1 MSFLEAKLTL
11 NNMHGFKTL
20 ANTAEVKVSVES
32 KSLENLF
39 RDSLE
44 GMNHLLKKDFCTN
57 TDGILISSEIEI
69 SSYDSAS
76 LLLNFLSEIMAL
88 SHAARVI
95 FCSAEFL
102 TLTDKYLLARIH
114 GCKIN
119 RFEKRLS
126 TVFYRKSG
134 IIFDSEGSYK
144 TDLFFNYR

>member
-1 MSFLEAKLTL
+1 MHKL
-11 NNMHGFKTL
+11 KIL
-20 ANTAEVKVSVES
+20 ANTIEARVSVES

-39 RDSLE
+39 QNSLH
-44 GMNHLLKKDFCTN
+44 GMNQLLKKDFCTN

-88 SHAARVI
+88 SHAAHVI

-102 TLTDKYLLARIH
+102 TLTDKFLLARIH

-119 RFEKRLS
+119 RFEKHLS

-134 IIFDSEGSYK
+134 IIFDSGGSYK